1 MSGVF
6 LAHVFCFTMNYPTR
20 VALVCFCAVAALR
33 GEPTPAKVF
42 HDGLMPAVKTPD
54 SAAVE
59 LRTLIAQSVADEASV
74 PDQASPARKNLRVDK
89 FLQAADGARALRAAH
104 PDSAESFEA
113 EVFEAKCLLNIAL
126 AADKSQETR
135 AAKLIGEI
143 RGDSRIPARARFEV
157 VALSEVVRLQ
167 SVSADREQFLAA
179 SELSAR
185 NLIGEFPQE
194 TGGYEALFRLAENQ
208 PDDAK
213 GAGIAREIMRMP
225 APALIKDQVQVYL
238 DRRALIGQ
246 SLPEIADGILGAGNP
261 ISASKGKSI
270 LLYTWASWN
279 PGSVAFA
286 RNLIKL
292 APKEVALVGVNF
304 DLDAALAR
312 NLAQKETLPGA
323 QLYADGGLDS
333 SLARALKVTTAMEAY
348 VADAHGNLREV
359 AAQRGDFT
367 ARIKKAIR

>member
-1 MSGVF
+1 
-6 LAHVFCFTMNYPTR
+6 MNYPTR
-20 VALVCFCAVAALR
+20 VALICFCAVTALR
-33 GEPTPAKVF
+33 GELTPAKVLN
-42 HDGLMPAVKTPD
+42 DGLVPATKTPD
-54 SAAVE
+54 PAAVE
-59 LRTLIAQSVADEASV
+59 LRTLIAQSMADEASV
-74 PDQASPARKNLRVDK
+74 PDRANPALEKSRVDK
-89 FLQAADGARALRAAH
+89 LLQVADGAKALRATY
-104 PDSAESFEA
+104 PDSAESRDA
-113 EVFEAKCLLNIAL
+113 EVLEAKCLLNTAL
-126 AADKSQETR
+126 ASDSSQAAR

-143 RGDSRIPARARFEV
+143 RGDSRIPGHARFEV
-157 VALSEVVRLQ
+157 VALSEMVRLQ
-167 SVSADREQFLAA
+167 SVAADREQFLAA
-179 SELSAR
+179 NELSAR

-194 TGGYEALFRLAENQ
+194 IGGYEALFRLAENQ
-208 PDDAK
+208 SDDAR
-213 GAGIAREIMRMP
+213 GAGIAQEIMRMP

-246 SLPEIADGILGAGNP
+246 SLPEIADKILGADNP
-261 ISASKGKSI
+261 ISASKGKPV

-292 APKEVALVGVNF
+292 APKGVALVGVNF

-323 QLYADGGLDS
+323 QLYADGGLDGT
-333 SLARALKVTTAMEAY
+333 LARTLKVTTAMEAY
-348 VADAHGNLREV
+348 VSDAHGNLREV